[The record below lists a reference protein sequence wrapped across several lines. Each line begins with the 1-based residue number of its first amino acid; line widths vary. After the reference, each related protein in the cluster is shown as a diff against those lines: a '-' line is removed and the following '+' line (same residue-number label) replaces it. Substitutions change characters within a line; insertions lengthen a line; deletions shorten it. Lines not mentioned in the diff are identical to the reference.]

1 MTDDEHENLMYNIY
15 VSYTAEDIGEI
26 TGEEGSIYWHPSIDG
41 TRIESCVNL
50 DIEYPYFRYIRSI
63 SDDEY
68 GKICRIRMDVS
79 EYVYHKGDTIL
90 TKSEKTKL
98 IQILNSSHIL
108 YNQTYGT
115 CWEYLI
121 ENTKMNYSWYK
132 EKENIDLD
140 PLLHHMPDYNLLP
153 TLD

>member
-1 MTDDEHENLMYNIY
+1 MTYKEYENKCNMIKE
-15 VSYTAEDIGEI
+15 SYYAKDIGEI
-26 TGEEGSIYWHPSIDG
+26 DGTEGVVYWHPDIDG
-41 TRIESCVNL
+41 TRIETVVNNK
-50 DIEYPYFRYIRSI
+50 IPYHYFRYIRSI

-68 GKICRIRMDVS
+68 GVICRIRLDKP

-90 TKSEKTKL
+90 TKQERDKL
-98 IQILNSSHIL
+98 IQILKSSHIL
-108 YNQTYGT
+108 YNQMYGT

>member
-1 MTDDEHENLMYNIY
+1 MIDDEYDMKMYEIHE
-15 VSYTAEDIGEI
+15 SYTAEDIGEI
-26 TGEEGSIYWHPSIDG
+26 DGEEGIGYWNPDIDG

-50 DIEYPYFRYIRSI
+50 DIQYPYFRYIRSI

-68 GKICRIRMDVS
+68 GKICRIRIDKP

-90 TKSEKTKL
+90 TKQERDKL
-98 IQILNSSHIL
+98 IQILKSKHIMID
-108 YNQTYGT
+108 QSYGT
-115 CWEYLI
+115 CWSRLI
-121 ENTKMNYSWYK
+121 ESTKMNYSWYK

-140 PLLHHMPDYNLLP
+140 PLLHHMPNYNLLP